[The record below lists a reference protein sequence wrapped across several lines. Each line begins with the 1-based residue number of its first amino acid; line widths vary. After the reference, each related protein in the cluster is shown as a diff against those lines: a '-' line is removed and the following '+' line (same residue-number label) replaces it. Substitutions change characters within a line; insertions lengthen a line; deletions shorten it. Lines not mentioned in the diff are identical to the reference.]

1 MIKLQK
7 WEDER
12 QVPPNAIAVYTCLEA
27 VHFDKDGNFV
37 QKRVVRNRSVT
48 TAFVYE
54 IVDVLQG
61 TSGDFDQYKWHHSG
75 KSTVAESTAQTSLL
89 GSTGNPFAGTQAEGG
104 SSNIYQSVATC
115 TYGASA
121 AITEHGLF
129 NASDAAAGT
138 MMDRTLFAAV
148 NVNSGDKIQFT
159 FSITFTPGG

>member
-1 MIKLQK
+1 MTVQY
-7 WEDER
+7 EDER
-12 QVPPNAIAVYTCLEA
+12 PVPANAIAVHTCLVAE
-27 VHFDKDGNFV
+27 HFDKDGNFLT
-37 QKRVVRNRSVT
+37 RRIVRNRSIT
-48 TAFVYE
+48 TEFVYD

-61 TSGDFDQYKWHHSG
+61 TSGNFDTYKWHHSG

-89 GSTGNPFAGTQAEGG
+89 SSTGNPFEGTQTEGG

-129 NASDAAAGT
+129 NTSAASGAAI

-148 NVNSGDKIQFT
+148 NVNASDKIQFT
-159 FSITFTPGG
+159 FSVTFTPGG